1 MKVGKVKKG
10 RRSRAEARQEIL
22 DRAVEFLWEHPFR
35 DISVARLMT
44 HTSIGRSAFYVYF
57 RDIHQLAEIL
67 LGQVREAI
75 EQAIKPWLAGTGE
88 PVPALVTSLQG
99 LVTVCVEHGPIIRAV
114 AEATSTS
121 AELEGL
127 WSEFLG
133 GFDRAVETRVRAEQR
148 AGRIG
153 AMDARAMA
161 RALNRLDAAH
171 LIDSFGRH
179 PQPDPDQVAQ
189 TLTTIWIST
198 LYGPEKLNNAPL
210 SVMLNEMST

>member
-1 MKVGKVKKG
+1 MS
-10 RRSRAEARQEIL
+10 RRSSGTCRPQRKIPT
-22 DRAVEFLWEHPFR
+22 HPNHFTQPYR
-35 DISVARLMT
+35 KDT
-44 HTSIGRSAFYVYF
+44 
-57 RDIHQLAEIL
+57 
-67 LGQVREAI
+67 
-75 EQAIKPWLAGTGE
+75 
-88 PVPALVTSLQG
+88 
-99 LVTVCVEHGPIIRAV
+99 EHGPIIRAV